1 MYYYTYFFMSRNKED
16 EFQYISEDDYKTL
29 ISVYQQKTFKL
40 FNENISLEAKVA
52 TLSSMV
58 ENLNETIGDITKEQ
72 EKLKKRTSRKT
83 KVTSAKQ
90 DAEES
95 ILDNEETFNWIN
107 IIIFSYITGS
117 AVYTTNV

>member
-1 MYYYTYFFMSRNKED
+1 MSRNKED
-16 EFQYISEDDYKTL
+16 DFQYISEDDYKTL

-72 EKLKKRTSRKT
+72 EKVRKRTARKT
-83 KVTSAKQ
+83 KSTSAKP
-90 DAEES
+90 DEETDIS
-95 ILDNEETFNWIN
+95 DDEETFN
-107 IIIFSYITGS
+107 
-117 AVYTTNV
+117 

>member
-1 MYYYTYFFMSRNKED
+1 MSRNKED

-90 DAEES
+90 DEEES
-95 ILDNEETFNWIN
+95 ILDNEEIFN
-107 IIIFSYITGS
+107 
-117 AVYTTNV
+117 

>member
-1 MYYYTYFFMSRNKED
+1 MSRNKED

-58 ENLNETIGDITKEQ
+58 ENLNETIIDITKEQ
-72 EKLKKRTSRKT
+72 EKIKKRTAKKT
-83 KVTSAKQ
+83 RVTSAKP
-90 DAEES
+90 DEEMD
-95 ILDNEETFNWIN
+95 IIEDEETFN
-107 IIIFSYITGS
+107 
-117 AVYTTNV
+117 

>member
-1 MYYYTYFFMSRNKED
+1 MSRNKED

-90 DAEES
+90 YEEES
-95 ILDNEETFNWIN
+95 ILDSEETFN
-107 IIIFSYITGS
+107 
-117 AVYTTNV
+117 

>member
-1 MYYYTYFFMSRNKED
+1 MSRNKED

-83 KVTSAKQ
+83 KVTLEKQ
-90 DAEES
+90 DEEES
-95 ILDNEETFNWIN
+95 ILDNEEIFN
-107 IIIFSYITGS
+107 
-117 AVYTTNV
+117 

>member
-83 KVTSAKQ
+83 KVTLAKQ
-90 DAEES
+90 DEEES
-95 ILDNEETFNWIN
+95 ILDNEEIFN
-107 IIIFSYITGS
+107 
-117 AVYTTNV
+117 

>member
-1 MYYYTYFFMSRNKED
+1 MSRNKED

-83 KVTSAKQ
+83 KVTLAKQ
-90 DAEES
+90 DEEES
-95 ILDNEETFNWIN
+95 ILDNEEIFN
-107 IIIFSYITGS
+107 
-117 AVYTTNV
+117 

>member
-1 MYYYTYFFMSRNKED
+1 MSRNKED

-58 ENLNETIGDITKEQ
+58 ENLNETIGDIAKEQ

-90 DAEES
+90 DEEES
-95 ILDNEETFNWIN
+95 ILDNEETFN
-107 IIIFSYITGS
+107 
-117 AVYTTNV
+117 

>member
-1 MYYYTYFFMSRNKED
+1 MSRNKED

-72 EKLKKRTSRKT
+72 EKMRKRTARKT
-83 KVTSAKQ
+83 KSTSAKP
-90 DAEES
+90 DEEIDIS
-95 ILDNEETFNWIN
+95 DDEETFN
-107 IIIFSYITGS
+107 
-117 AVYTTNV
+117 